1 MSGGVR
7 MPQIKQQKKRVLTNN
22 KAHMR
27 NVSQKSALKTAIKK
41 VLKAVEANDK
51 EAAVAAYNLASKKL
65 DQAVSK
71 GFKHKN
77 YAANQKSRLAKA
89 VNSIQ

>member
-1 MSGGVR
+1 

-22 KAHMR
+22 KAHAR

-41 VLKAVEANDK
+41 VMVAVEANDK
-51 EAAVAAYNLASKKL
+51 EAAQAALTNAFSKL
-65 DQAVSK
+65 DKAVAK
-71 GFKHKN
+71 GFKHRN
-77 YAANQKSRLAKA
+77 YAANQKARLARA

>member
-1 MSGGVR
+1 

-27 NVSQKSALKTAIKK
+27 NVSQKSAMKTAIKK
-41 VLKAVEANDK
+41 VLVAVEANDK
-51 EAAVAAYNLASKKL
+51 EAAVAAYANACSKL
-65 DQAVSK
+65 DKAVAK

-77 YAANQKSRLAKA
+77 FASNQKSRLAKA
-89 VNSIQ
+89 INSIQ

>member
-1 MSGGVR
+1 MSGGGP

-22 KAHMR
+22 KAHVR
-27 NVSQKSALKTAIKK
+27 NVAQKSALKTAIKK
-41 VLKAVEANDK
+41 VVVAVEAGDK
-51 EAAVAAYNLASKKL
+51 EAAVATLSQANKKL
-65 DQAVSK
+65 DAAVSK